1 MAYLYKDPNGLA
13 FITVNDGE
21 TPGQA
26 LDRLSS
32 QTGVQW
38 DPRVIANARA
48 ASAPPPP
55 PPAPPPPAPPDRAPS
70 PPVESAPPAPAAT
83 PTPPSVGVAPVP
95 VANLRPRLAPIV
107 TGEPITTG
115 IATAIGVIASIFG
128 GGGDSA
134 LQSVVDGLQVG
145 FITLSNVLST
155 TITLLS
161 NIAKGILD
169 VLKKIWQNIL
179 KALIDL
185 LNKILGALAV
195 IINNVLKPILQ
206 LIDHIR
212 KQILGI
218 YARFFLPV
226 IAMLQKIRKVVA
238 LLALL
243 HVPGMKQLDQKL
255 ARIQGKVFG
264 VIQAL
269 LSRVNDHSG
278 LLNILMSARLVLQH
292 DVLVRSMYETQG
304 AWINQWWNAQEAGR
318 DPADEAAGVQLDV
331 QIQSQPHKKAL
342 DDMLATGVYTA
353 NDTTQPH
360 EAELYA
366 MLQAGPA

>member
-13 FITVNDGE
+13 FVTVNDGE
-21 TPGQA
+21 TPSQA

-32 QTGVQW
+32 LTGVQW
-38 DPRVIANARA
+38 DPRVIANAA
-48 ASAPPPP
+48 ASSAPPPP
-55 PPAPPPPAPPDRAPS
+55 PPTSPVSVPAAPSAVSPVVSPAQGPATTPPAPGQPL
-70 PPVESAPPAPAAT
+70 APPA
-83 PTPPSVGVAPVP
+83 
-95 VANLRPRLAPIV
+95 VANLRPRIVPVV

-115 IATAIGVIASIFG
+115 IGIAVGAILSIFG
-128 GGGDSA
+128 GGGDSG
-134 LQSVVDGLQVG
+134 LQAVVDGLQVG
-145 FITLSNVLST
+145 FTTLSNVLGT
-155 TITLLS
+155 FITLLS
-161 NIAKGILD
+161 NIVKDILD

-185 LNKILGALAV
+185 LNKILGVIAT
-195 IINNVLKPILQ
+195 IINKVLKPILQ

-212 KQILGI
+212 KQILAI

-226 IAMLQKIRKVVA
+226 ISMLQKIRRIVA

-255 ARIQGKVFG
+255 ARIQGKLFG

-292 DVLVRSMYETQG
+292 DVLVRSLYETQG
-304 AWINQWWNAQEAGR
+304 AWINQWWNAQEWGR
-318 DPADEAAGVQLDV
+318 DPADEQAGAQLDV
-331 QIQSQPHKKAL
+331 QLQSQQRTQAL
-342 DDMLATGVYTA
+342 DTFLRTGVDPST
-353 NDTTQPH
+353 DPPGP
-360 EAELYA
+360 EE
-366 MLQAGPA
+366 QALDAFLKAA